1 MKRIFITVV
10 IIATIAIG
18 GWKLSAQKSTGESP
32 TPPMPTNI
40 TTDVPNSASIPS
52 EPIPSSAA
60 NSAVKK
66 FTVTGKNYSFSLS
79 AITVQKGDRVKILFK
94 NEGGF
99 HDLKIDEFNVATK
112 QIKGGETDTIEF
124 TADKSG
130 SFEYYCSVGSHRAMG
145 MKGTLTVE

>member
-32 TPPMPTNI
+32 TPPMPTG
-40 TTDVPNSASIPS
+40 TTTN
-52 EPIPSSAA
+52 EPIPSPAA
-60 NSAVKK
+60 NSAIKE

-79 AITVQKGDRVKILFK
+79 AITVQKGDQVKILFK